1 MAAGY
6 SIALLRKVKAADPK
20 AIGVKLG
27 RSCINND
34 IPVAIVAEKFGVSRA
49 AVYCWFVGGYAPNKT
64 LHDRITKFISR

>member
-1 MAAGY
+1 MAVGY

-27 RSCINND
+27 RFCINND

>member
-27 RSCINND
+27 RFCINND